1 MINNNEKLFIEK
13 IIKLYILSVKFD
25 YIYKNEQCYCPTD
38 RDLSLLVFLFLVV

>member
-25 YIYKNEQCYCPTD
+25 YIYKNEQC
-38 RDLSLLVFLFLVV
+38 